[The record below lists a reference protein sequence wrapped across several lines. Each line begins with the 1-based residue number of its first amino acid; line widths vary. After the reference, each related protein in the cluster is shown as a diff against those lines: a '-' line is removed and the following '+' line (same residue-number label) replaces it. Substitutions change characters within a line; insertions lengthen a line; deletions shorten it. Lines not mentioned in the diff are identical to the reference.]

1 MGHHRDDE
9 QNSAGKPKAGVT
21 SPEVT
26 RRGFLG
32 GTATAGATAL
42 AGIASTA
49 KEAMAQEMEAG
60 GSETVDVSLVING
73 GPVERSLDART
84 TVLDLLR
91 EELDLTGTKVGCNHG
106 QCGACT
112 VLMNGTRINS
122 CLTLAAMA
130 DGARIT
136 TIEGVTEGK
145 GELHPMQA
153 AFLEHDGFQCG
164 YCTPGQIVSAIG
176 CVKEGHA
183 DSEAEIREYMSGNLC
198 RCGAYKGITEAILE
212 ARDATRSSDGGGA

>member
-1 MGHHRDDE
+1 MGHHRPSKGREDG
-9 QNSAGKPKAGVT
+9 AGMA
-21 SPEVT
+21 VT

-32 GTATAGATAL
+32 GTATAGASAL
-42 AGIASTA
+42 AGVAGAARQAI
-49 KEAMAQEMEAG
+49 AQEVDDAG
-60 GSETVDVSLVING
+60 GESVDVSLVING
-73 GPVERSLDART
+73 VTYERRLDTRTSL
-84 TVLDLLR
+84 LDLLR

-136 TIEGVTEGK
+136 TIEGVASAEGD
-145 GELHPMQA
+145 LHPMQA

-183 DSEAEIREYMSGNLC
+183 TSEAEIREYMSGNLC
-198 RCGAYKGITEAILE
+198 RCGAYKGITEAIME
-212 ARDATRSSDGGGA
+212 AREATNSSEVGGQS

>member
-1 MGHHRDDE
+1 MGHHRDESDE
-9 QNSAGKPKAGVT
+9 TGGLKRAKI

-42 AGIASTA
+42 AGIAGSA
-49 KEAMAQEMEAG
+49 QEALAQEMDAAG
-60 GSETVDVSLVING
+60 GETVDVSLVING
-73 GPVERSLDART
+73 VSYERSLDART
-84 TVLDLLR
+84 TILDLLR

-136 TIEGVTEGK
+136 TIEGLAEGN
-145 GELHPMQA
+145 GDLHPMQA

-198 RCGAYKGITEAILE
+198 RCGAYKGITEAIIE
-212 ARDATRSSDGGGA
+212 ARDATRSSDVGGAS